1 MKVKETKKLIIM
13 DIEIDKAIS
22 LNNCPIS
29 ELRNKMGKKTA
40 KVVIVL
46 ARIAPATSF
55 APSIA
60 AFLGSLTPL
69 SNFEKIFS
77 NTTNELSTTM
87 PTAKLIPA
95 RLIKF
100 NVLPINS
107 NIMKEL
113 TVLMGIASAI
123 IKVVFI
129 DFKKKSK
136 TNIASKAPKK
146 RFCLTDEIDASI

>member
-60 AFLGSLTPL
+60 AFLGS
-69 SNFEKIFS
+69 
-77 NTTNELSTTM
+77 
-87 PTAKLIPA
+87 
-95 RLIKF
+95 
-100 NVLPINS
+100 
-107 NIMKEL
+107 
-113 TVLMGIASAI
+113 
-123 IKVVFI
+123 
-129 DFKKKSK
+129 
-136 TNIASKAPKK
+136 
-146 RFCLTDEIDASI
+146 